1 MLVAEDSKINQR
13 VTLGMLGRLGYA
25 ADVVENG
32 LDALAALEHSPY
44 AAVLMD
50 CQMPVMDGIEA
61 TAEIRRRERSE
72 ADQGQTV
79 HVPIIALT
87 ANALESDRQRCLM
100 AGMDDFLA
108 KPLRS
113 DLLAALLKQWAG
125 EPGPVEPSTVDAL
138 DGARTAPTTR
148 VRYAD
153 AAMPP
158 SSAIDPAAVQ
168 RMRALQPDIVA
179 ELVEIFLEQAPEQ
192 VETLRTAARTGAFD
206 LIRRAAHTLKGDAAA
221 WGASA
226 LEQRCAEIEQILPED
241 LASTFDEH
249 LAALEREL
257 DRVSAALRELSRMER
272 HLV

>member
-1 MLVAEDSKINQR
+1 V
-13 VTLGMLGRLGYA
+13 
-25 ADVVENG
+25 
-32 LDALAALEHSPY
+32 
-44 AAVLMD
+44 
-50 CQMPVMDGIEA
+50 
-61 TAEIRRRERSE
+61 
-72 ADQGQTV
+72 
-79 HVPIIALT
+79 
-87 ANALESDRQRCLM
+87 
-100 AGMDDFLA
+100 AGMDDFLS

-113 DLLAALLKQWAG
+113 DQLAALLKQWAG

-138 DGARTAPTTR
+138 DGVPVTPRTAPTTR

-153 AAMPP
+153 AAMAP

-179 ELVEIFLEQAPEQ
+179 ELVEVFLEQAPEQ
-192 VETLRTAARTGAFD
+192 VETLRTAAQTGAFD

-241 LASTFDEH
+241 LATTFDEH
-249 LAALEREL
+249 LAALEWEL
-257 DRVSAALRELSRMER
+257 DRVSAALRELGRMER